1 MRDMENRHRRV
12 LGPNFGA
19 KAPLKSSRTRKACAA
34 NVHMPQQ
41 RPES

>member
-19 KAPLKSSRTRKACAA
+19 NRRGISAQRGMPGAIKVL
-34 NVHMPQQ
+34 MPQLAL
-41 RPES
+41 E